1 MRAEIS
7 TLGQLTPGDVVVE
20 NEDGRP
26 VVVERPVPEIPM
38 GATGTATV
46 RGYRGMRVMRTSGTG
61 GADGFWVTPNIVG
74 GRRLH
79 TADEVTDFQP
89 DPDFAA
95 AVDAYARHVH
105 RIRAGVAQNI
115 DVHPIMRSLLAV
127 VDDGPVKP

>member
-1 MRAEIS
+1 MRVEIS

-20 NEDGRP
+20 NEDGHP
-26 VVVERPVPEIPM
+26 IVVEREAPEVPM

-46 RGYRGMRVMRTSGTG
+46 RGYRGMRVMRTDGTG
-61 GADGFWVTPNIVG
+61 GVDGFWVTPNIVG

-79 TADEVTDFQP
+79 LAEQVTDFQP

-105 RIRAGVAQNI
+105 RIRAA
-115 DVHPIMRSLLAV
+115 IMARTMSNGERAELLNV